1 MARRRTSATPLPMA
15 GGAGSP
21 RSLREIRDE
30 AAGCRRCPLWQ
41 RATQTVFGAGASDA
55 EIVLVGEQPGDK
67 EDLAG
72 EPFVGPA
79 GQLLGRA
86 IAAAGLDG
94 RRLYL
99 TNAVKHFKW
108 EPRGKRR
115 LHEKPNTAEILACQ
129 LWLELELAALAPR
142 LIVAMGATAV
152 RSLLGPGGRVGRDR
166 GTTVPRGDGPP
177 VLVTVHPSSILRVP
191 GDAERREA
199 FDAFVTDLRAAA
211 RALARR

>member
-1 MARRRTSATPLPMA
+1 MARKTTPARPLA
-15 GGAGSP
+15 A
-21 RSLREIRDE
+21 IRDE
-30 AAGCRRCPLWQ
+30 ASDCRRCPLW
-41 RATQTVFGAGASDA
+41 RRGTQTVFGAGPGDA
-55 EIVLVGEQPGDK
+55 EVVLVGEQPGDQ

-79 GQLLGRA
+79 GQLLRKA
-86 IAAAGLDG
+86 LAASGLD
-94 RRLYL
+94 RRRIYL

-129 LWLELELAALAPR
+129 VWLELELQALAPR

-166 GTTVPRGDGPP
+166 GTTLPRADGLP

-191 GDAERREA
+191 DATARHEA
-199 FDAFVTDLRAAA
+199 FDALVADLQVAVQT
-211 RALARR
+211 LRRR